1 MRTLT
6 FLSIAALSS
15 MTSSCLI
22 SGAVMRTQR
31 TRDEVTLAKAV
42 QLPSAAPA
50 TLRLALHGNL
60 RASTGPGVYLA
71 EISPWPPGEGADG
84 VPRAYVDCRKL
95 RFLGPRPPEES
106 GRALAIEGDQAVI
119 VGECPGHDRCEAMLL
134 PSSTLGPVGWLVLPF
149 AAIADVVTFPI
160 QVPIYFYSR

>member
-1 MRTLT
+1 VR
-6 FLSIAALSS
+6 
-15 MTSSCLI
+15 
-22 SGAVMRTQR
+22 
-31 TRDEVTLAKAV
+31 
-42 QLPSAAPA
+42 
-50 TLRLALHGNL
+50 
-60 RASTGPGVYLA
+60 
-71 EISPWPPGEGADG
+71 
-84 VPRAYVDCRKL
+84 RAYVDCRKL